1 MPTSELAAGG
11 DVKGRSHPAL
21 TGLPD
26 GEVVRWGGDV
36 WAEWKE

>member
-26 GEVVRWGGDV
+26 GEVVRWGGGV